1 MSHDSIL
8 KFTEVCM
15 YVPSNLRTLPFGYS
29 FAHPVTFHKN
39 RNIPTLAEDVHFFI
53 ICD

>member
-1 MSHDSIL
+1 MIETHGSFL
-8 KFTEVCM
+8 YKKCGL
-15 YVPSNLRTLPFGYS
+15 SNLRTLPFGYS